1 MERDKRNNRSLITR
15 IGIALFAGAFSIMPR
30 AEALPTLAD
39 GSSVGDV
46 AIQVAG
52 KQMDI
57 GSTAVNNVLKW
68 EDFSIGKGE
77 TVAFDDNNYL
87 NLVTGANRSE
97 IWGTLTG
104 AGDIYLI
111 NPNGILFGAGSQVN
125 VGALYASTRDLPTD
139 DQIDAFLTNG
149 TSPLASNVNA
159 VNADI
164 INCGNLRAD
173 TVLLEGNHVS
183 IRNYEDVMNSAGD
196 VVLTDKVTIRAS
208 EAGGIHVGF
217 DYTKNRIKIGSGINY
232 AYEIK
237 DGNYVATERTSQKQ
251 YYCGLEDAPTF
262 GYVATTLDGTEIAP
276 LPYMLVH
283 NVYELQNIDNLDGWY
298 VNRYGKGNFMLAND
312 ITDASNAAAFNDGKG
327 FAAINKEI
335 NFDGLGYTIKNLS
348 IDTSSQNATAALFA
362 SVKGSVENLN
372 IEGARMNGGTVNDN
386 LVAAIAGWASDGT
399 LRNIHV
405 DKTTTL
411 NGKKVGGL
419 VAGTSGD
426 FIIKDSD
433 SAAAITAVTNAG
445 GLVAGAGGNL
455 TIQNSHNSGS
465 ITQIG
470 DGDGAKGFGGLLGV
484 IESGASSLTITD
496 SYNEGAI
503 ANKSTADAAPMGGLA
518 GSLYKPG
525 TVTFENVWNTGDV
538 TASGKK
544 DLYAGGLIGK
554 VSFSADVSIEKAYNK
569 GNITAT
575 DTQAGDNT
583 PVYGGGLIGYMES
596 GAGVDIKISEAFNG
610 GWDGNVVN
618 PKGTVKVTALIN
630 DSNGDGNWPTS
641 HAGGIV
647 GHYYTNQATPTLT
660 IDNVYNTGS
669 IQAAGYVTETNTNAT
684 ASGGIIGGLQGGSD
698 NATNIN
704 HAYYTGS
711 DNAVGAVY
719 TYYSQAPTYGTTGVL
734 NYATQPNP
742 HDMDTYSSLGWSI
755 GKNGGEDTAW
765 RIYQLHT
772 PPMLR
777 AFLQS
782 GKNLAVTKEYNG
794 SAQSISSADL
804 NKLGIYT
811 DSNFSSATFGSRKDA
826 GTSTI
831 SYNDGSASSNGLT
844 GLSAVT
850 WSYQDGVD
858 YDDIALVIT
867 PKPVT
872 ATFTKTYD
880 GTTDVSLT
888 NAAINGIIG
897 SDEVT
902 LSGTG
907 KYWTKVDS
915 SGNLAVTKNAGDDY
929 LVNTGRLTLNNPNY
943 RLAALGST
951 GQIDAKTLTA
961 TFPEVSKTYDGGTS
975 VTNIGTPSLEGVVSG
990 DTVNAAATGATYDSA
1005 NAGPR
1010 MVTYMGVSLSGND
1023 AVNYVLGSNK
1033 VTGNGIIQQK
1043 DVTLTANPATFTV
1056 GEEITGLSGT
1066 VTGLVEGD
1074 TDNSTWTTT
1083 ATSSSEVGSYAITG
1097 SLANDNYNPQNADAN
1112 STALTI
1118 KAASGGDNSGGS
1130 GGNSGSG
1137 GSGSGG
1143 SSSGGNS
1150 GGSSSGGSGGS
1161 SSGGSSSGGSIVNPG
1176 GSTIN
1181 SGTPVNNA
1189 SVADTNSGAATA
1201 TNGGS
1206 PAATGNEG
1214 GPAAGYNVPAGS
1226 EGIFEAIT
1234 DPSSPV
1240 RRELEQTSASAAQEA
1255 SAGTGRMAAVRMET
1269 AGLGG
1274 RPSAPISME
1283 GGGTNMGGAGNRGGS
1298 PSAAPAGAP
1307 SRSDRSSESSQTAN
1321 NGDKNENSENESTEG
1336 DENA

>member
-15 IGIALFAGAFSIMPR
+15 IGIALLAGAFSIMPR

-57 GSTAVNNVLKW
+57 GSTVENNVLKW

-77 TVAFDDNNYL
+77 TVAFDANNYL
-87 NLVTGANRSE
+87 NLVTGANASE

-104 AGDIYLI
+104 AGSIYLI
-111 NPNGILFGAGSQVN
+111 NPNGILFGAGSQIN

-139 DQIDAFLTNG
+139 DQINAFLNNG
-149 TSPLASNVNA
+149 TSPLDTTVGS

-164 INCGNLRAD
+164 INCGTLKAD

-183 IRNYEDVMNSAGD
+183 IRNYEDVMNRAGD
-196 VVLTDKVTIRAS
+196 ALLTDKVTIRAA
-208 EAGGIHVGF
+208 EEGGIHVGF
-217 DYTKNRIKIGSGINY
+217 QIGDISENADSTK
-232 AYEIK
+232 
-237 DGNYVATERTSQKQ
+237 
-251 YYCGLEDAPTF
+251 YYSAARNAPSF
-262 GYVATTLDGTEIAP
+262 GYKGYFLNGTTENSAVGYALIN
-276 LPYMLVH
+276 
-283 NVYELQNIDNLDGWY
+283 NVYELQSLKNIDNGAY
-298 VNRYGKGNFMLAND
+298 NVGYGNFMLAGD
-312 ITDASNAAAFNDGKG
+312 IDASVTSTWNDGAG
-327 FAAINKEI
+327 FEAVGDSNQVIASGH
-335 NFDGLGYTIKNLS
+335 FDGLGYTIKNLHS
-348 IDTSSQNATAALFA
+348 DTSSKNATAAIFT
-362 SVKGSVENLN
+362 SIKNVENLK
-372 IEGARMNGGTVNDN
+372 IVGATMNGGTVNDN
-386 LVAAIAGWASDGT
+386 LVAAVAGSASGT

-405 DKTTTL
+405 DSTTTL
-411 NGKKVGGL
+411 NGRKVGGL
-419 VAGTSGD
+419 VGHASDNLT
-426 FIIKDSD
+426 IKDSD
-433 SAAAITAVTNAG
+433 SAATITAASYAG
-445 GLVAGAGGNL
+445 GLVAGGNVGVKL

-465 ITQIG
+465 VTQIAG
-470 DGDGAKGFGGLLGV
+470 NDSASGFGGLLGTV
-484 IESGASSLTITD
+484 SNGTSLTITN

-503 ANKSTADAAPMGGLA
+503 GNESSANAAPMGGLA
-518 GSLYKPG
+518 GYLYSPG
-525 TVTFENVWNTGDV
+525 KVTLKNVWNTNDV
-538 TASGKK
+538 TASGSRA
-544 DLYAGGLIGK
+544 LYAGGLIGRAN
-554 VSFSADVSIEKAYNK
+554 FGHDVTIEKVYNK
-569 GNITAT
+569 GNITVT
-575 DTQAGDNT
+575 DTNPGDNT
-583 PVYGGGLIGYMES
+583 GVFGGGLIGRMEVS
-596 GAGVDIKISEAFNG
+596 GVNVTISEAYNG
-610 GWDGNVVN
+610 GWDGNAISAN
-618 PKGTVKVTALIN
+618 SGAVKVTAKIN
-630 DSNGDGNWPTS
+630 DSNGSGNWPTS
-641 HAGGIV
+641 HAGGII
-647 GHYYTNQATPTLT
+647 GHYYTNQSPTLAIT
-660 IDNVYNTGS
+660 NVYNTGR
-669 IQAAGYVTETNTNAT
+669 IQAEGYATDNVNAT
-684 ASGGIIGGLQGGSD
+684 ASGGIIGGLEGANNSNTSISYAYYSGNNEAVGTAYSD
-698 NATNIN
+698 TRSYVIN
-704 HAYYTGS
+704 HLVDYGAALEAYESNS
-711 DNAVGAVY
+711 DTN
-719 TYYSQAPTYGTTGVL
+719 
-734 NYATQPNP
+734 PNP
-742 HDMDTYSSLGWSI
+742 HAITTYDGWDI
-755 GKNGGEDTAW
+755 GSNGGENKVW
-765 RIYQLHT
+765 RIYNLHT

-777 AFLQS
+777 AFLKS

-794 SAQSISSADL
+794 SAQSISAADL
-804 NKLGIYT
+804 NALGIYT
-811 DSNFSSATFGSRKDA
+811 DSNFSSTTWGNKTDA
-826 GTSTI
+826 GTYTI
-831 SYNDGSASSNGLT
+831 SYNDGAASSNGIT

-850 WSYQDGVD
+850 WSGQDGVD
-858 YDDIALVIT
+858 YDDINLVIK
-867 PKPVT
+867 PKEVT
-872 ATFTKTYD
+872 ASFAKTYD
-880 GTTDVSLT
+880 GQTDVSLT
-888 NAAINGIIG
+888 TGVTVNGVLEN
-897 SDEVT
+897 DTVT

-907 KYWTKVDS
+907 NYWAKDS
-915 SGNLAVTKNAGDDY
+915 SGNLAVTKNAGDNY

-951 GQIDAKTLTA
+951 GQIDPKTLTA

-1010 MVTYMGVSLSGND
+1010 MVTYTGVSLSGND
-1023 AVNYVLGSNK
+1023 AVNYVLGSNT
-1033 VTGNGIIQQK
+1033 VTGNGVIQQK

-1130 GGNSGSG
+1130 GGNSGGG

-1161 SSGGSSSGGSIVNPG
+1161 SSGGSSGGSIVTPG

-1226 EGIFEAIT
+1226 EVIFEAIT
-1234 DPSSPV
+1234 DTSSPV

-1321 NGDKNENSENESTEG
+1321 NGDNNENSENESTEG